1 MTSPVTTR
9 RRRLEPD
16 ERRRQILA
24 AAIELF
30 GEKPYPMVST
40 IELAERAG
48 VARGLINHYFGN
60 KRELYLEVMRQL
72 VMIAPLTPD
81 QVPQGS
87 VEVRAAAVVDHFLD
101 LISRHGRTWLAAV
114 GAEGVGGDPEVE
126 QILAEADDRAADWVV
141 EAMGLYTA
149 DERLHAMVRMF
160 GGLIKAGGREWI
172 TRGTLTRDDLHL
184 NLTQLLVTMLREVL
198 PRVPAGRRSSR

>member
-1 MTSPVTTR
+1 
-9 RRRLEPD
+9 
-16 ERRRQILA
+16 
-24 AAIELF
+24 
-30 GEKPYPMVST
+30 
-40 IELAERAG
+40 
-48 VARGLINHYFGN
+48 
-60 KRELYLEVMRQL
+60 MRQL

-141 EAMGLYTA
+141 EAMGLDTA

-184 NLTQLLVTMLREVL
+184 NLTQLLVTMLREVV

>member
-1 MTSPVTTR
+1 VTSPVITR

-114 GAEGVGGDPEVE
+114 GAEGVGATPRWSRSWPRPTTGPRTGWSRRWAWTP
-126 QILAEADDRAADWVV
+126 LTSGCTRWSGCSAA
-141 EAMGLYTA
+141 
-149 DERLHAMVRMF
+149 
-160 GGLIKAGGREWI
+160 
-172 TRGTLTRDDLHL
+172 
-184 NLTQLLVTMLREVL
+184 
-198 PRVPAGRRSSR
+198 